1 MKKYLPHVV
10 ALLAFVVITFLYFSP
25 MLGGKELKQSDIA
38 NWEGMSKEI
47 TDFQAKTGEFTYWT
61 NSMFGGMP
69 GYQISAV
76 YPYTLFKYVDNIL
89 TLGLPTP
96 ANYLFLFMAG
106 FYFLLITLKVD
117 RRVAIM
123 GAVGFA
129 FSSYFILFIGTGHNS
144 KAHAIGYMAPIIAGI
159 IMTYRGRILLGASIT
174 GIALA
179 LQLYANHLQITYY
192 LMMIVVLLAGM
203 FFYEAIVN
211 KKIADFFKASALL
224 VVVALLAVASNITN
238 LWATQ

>member
-144 KAHAIGYMAPIIAGI
+144 KAHAIGYMAPSNSRNHYDLPRACITRGI
-159 IMTYRGRILLGASIT
+159 NNRNCTCFATLRKSLTDHLLSHDDCCSFGRNVFLRSYR
-174 GIALA
+174 
-179 LQLYANHLQITYY
+179 
-192 LMMIVVLLAGM
+192 
-203 FFYEAIVN
+203 
-211 KKIADFFKASALL
+211 
-224 VVVALLAVASNITN
+224 
-238 LWATQ
+238 